1 MGMMKVIEVAEVVVM
16 VRISGDGS
24 CRAYNCGG
32 VHGSGEGD
40 RSDGAGGGG
49 SGDGENEQRLQW

>member
-1 MGMMKVIEVAEVVVM
+1 MGMMKVIEVAEMVGM

-24 CRAYNCGG
+24 GSANNCAG

-40 RSDGAGGGG
+40 RSDRAGGGG